1 MVPGER
7 VGPERY
13 VKASDVEPMMQLE
26 IAEAVAV
33 AVQSATDKLLDAV
46 LSNLTKVA
54 TGEMRV
60 VNPNPVVLPFR
71 TTKDCWQWMTEQKE
85 RREQAETV
93 AQIRLE
99 HIQGLMAERD
109 AAREAVNRAT
119 AEAMQT
125 WLLYPPVKLE
135 TVRLDDLEVQER
147 IAKLQLDKDELQKL
161 TITQGREIVGLTD
174 QVQRQSGMIK
184 EGWDRIDTLADELA
198 QARKAQGEAA
208 ERVMELTVGARHQ
221 RVAPPPVEHVHD
233 QNERVRQRATDEI
246 KCELSK
252 AFPAQF
258 SFYAGHCE

>member
-1 MVPGER
+1 MVAEK
-7 VGPERY
+7 Y

-33 AVQSATDKLLDAV
+33 AVQSATDRLVDAV
-46 LSNLTKVA
+46 LVNLTKVA

-60 VNPNPVVLPFR
+60 VSDVPVALPFK

-99 HIQGLMAERD
+99 HIQGLMAERTEQD
-109 AAREAVNRAT
+109 
-119 AEAMQT
+119 
-125 WLLYPPVKLE
+125 KL
-135 TVRLDDLEVQER
+135 VQ
-147 IAKLQLDKDELQKL
+147 
-161 TITQGREIVGLTD
+161 TQGREIVGLTD
-174 QVQRQSGMIK
+174 QVQRQKDMIK
-184 EGWDRIDTLADELA
+184 EGWARIDTLADELA

-208 ERVMELTVGARHQ
+208 ERVMELIVGARHQ

>member
-7 VGPERY
+7 Y
-13 VKASDVEPMMQLE
+13 VREADVEPMMQLE

-60 VNPNPVVLPFR
+60 VSDVPVVLPFP
-71 TTKDCWQWMTEQKE
+71 TTKACWQWMTEQRE

-99 HIQGLMAERD
+99 HIQALMAER
-109 AAREAVNRAT
+109 
-119 AEAMQT
+119 AEQD
-125 WLLYPPVKLE
+125 KL
-135 TVRLDDLEVQER
+135 VQ
-147 IAKLQLDKDELQKL
+147 
-161 TITQGREIVGLTD
+161 TQGREIVGLTD
-174 QVQRQSGMIK
+174 QVQRQKDMIK
-184 EGWDRIDTLADELA
+184 EGWARIDTLADELA
-198 QARKAQGEAA
+198 QARQLIGKKCEH
-208 ERVMELTVGARHQ
+208 E
-221 RVAPPPVEHVHD
+221 PPPVEHVHD
-233 QNERVRQRATDEI
+233 QNERARQAATDEI

-258 SFYAGHCE
+258 PFYAGYCE